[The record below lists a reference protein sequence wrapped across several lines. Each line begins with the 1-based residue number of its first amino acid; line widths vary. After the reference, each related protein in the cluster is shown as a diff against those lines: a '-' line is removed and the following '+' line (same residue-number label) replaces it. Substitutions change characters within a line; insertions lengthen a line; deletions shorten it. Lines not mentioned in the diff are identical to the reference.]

1 MQKLLLIKSHHYIAS
16 GDTHVE
22 VSPIQRINKNSILIE
37 IRWINSKGLKEKSLV
52 LSRSEFAQ
60 VVKDLRPEIQK
71 ICQEKY
77 EDAKQG
83 EF

>member
-1 MQKLLLIKSHHYIAS
+1 MLIKSHHYIAS